1 MFKTL
6 ANAMKVKEIRMR
18 ILFTFLMLLVV
29 RFGSLLPIPGV
40 DTSYFNTLMSG
51 DGFDFFNAVTG
62 GSFLTMSV
70 FALSITP
77 YITSSI
83 IMQLLTIAIP
93 RLEEMQKEGEDGRKK
108 IAEYTR
114 YVTVALAL
122 IESIAMAVGFGG
134 RGLFS
139 GYSSMSGFEMFLE
152 GLVMVVTLTA
162 GSAFLMWL
170 GERITDKGV
179 GNGISVILVISIV
192 SRIPEDFVT
201 LYQQFIQGKSVLKA
215 VIAIVIIAA
224 VIIGMVAFI
233 VYLNAG
239 TKNIPVQYSQ
249 KISGNTRSGGQKTAI
264 PLKVNTAGVI
274 PVIFAQSLM
283 SFPVARLAAAQAA
296 IAENTGK

>member
-134 RGLFS
+134 RGLFN
-139 GYSSMSGFEMFLE
+139 GYASMSGFEMFLE

-179 GNGISVILVISIV
+179 GNGISIVLTINIISRVPSDLALLYENFIKGKT
-192 SRIPEDFVT
+192 IAKGT
-201 LYQQFIQGKSVLKA
+201 LAGL
-215 VIAIVIIAA
+215 IIAGEVVKDLCKEERQRA
-224 VIIGMVAFI
+224 
-233 VYLNAG
+233 YEHYN
-239 TKNIPVQYSQ
+239 
-249 KISGNTRSGGQKTAI
+249 SGIKESK
-264 PLKVNTAGVI
+264 
-274 PVIFAQSLM
+274 
-283 SFPVARLAAAQAA
+283 
-296 IAENTGK
+296 